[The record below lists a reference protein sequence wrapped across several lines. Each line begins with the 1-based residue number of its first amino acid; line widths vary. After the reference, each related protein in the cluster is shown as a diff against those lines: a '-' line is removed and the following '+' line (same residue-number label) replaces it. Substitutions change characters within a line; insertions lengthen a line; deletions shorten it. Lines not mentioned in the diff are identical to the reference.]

1 MPAAEGRGVRSIEVG
16 AHLLDVLAASTE
28 PLMLRDLSRRAGVAP
43 AQAHAYLTSLRKLGL
58 VEQEPRTTR
67 YRLGP
72 ATLDLGIV
80 RTRNVDPI
88 RLAQEA
94 AIALSAETGLS
105 VALVVW
111 GSFGPTVIQVE
122 EGPDQIHINTKAG
135 TVYSITGTA
144 SGRVFAAF
152 HSPAIVE
159 RALAEEQGE
168 NGSTGRVGSVAVLS
182 AADVAAIRSAGYAT
196 VSPPPVPGVN
206 ALAAPIFD
214 HSGQILIAITL
225 IGAEGVLDNGP
236 DSPFLPVLLRHA
248 RDVSRKLGADDAFG
262 DRDAAGSPDPTA
274 EPAS

>member
-1 MPAAEGRGVRSIEVG
+1 MPATEGRGVRSIEVG
-16 AHLLDVLAASTE
+16 AHLLEVLASSAE
-28 PLMLRDLSRRAGVAP
+28 PLMLRDLSQRAGVAP

-58 VEQEPRTTR
+58 VEQEPQTTR

-94 AIALSAETGLS
+94 AVALSAETGLS

-111 GSFGPTVIQVE
+111 GSFGPTVIQVQ

-135 TVYSITGTA
+135 TVYSVTGTA

-159 RALAEEQGE
+159 RALETERSE
-168 NGSTGRVGSVAVLS
+168 NGSTGRVGSVATLGD
-182 AADVAAIRSAGYAT
+182 ADLAAIRASGYAT

-206 ALAAPIFD
+206 ALSAPIFD
-214 HSGQILIAITL
+214 HSGQMQIAITL
-225 IGAEGVLDNGP
+225 IGAESVLDTSP
-236 DSPFLPVLLRHA
+236 ESPFLPVLLRYA
-248 RDVSRKLGADDAFG
+248 RDVSRKLGAEVSA
-262 DRDAAGSPDPTA
+262 PDPARQGT
-274 EPAS
+274 PSRPD

>member
-1 MPAAEGRGVRSIEVG
+1 MPTGQEGRGVRSIEVG
-16 AHLLDVLAASTE
+16 AHLLEVLAASAE
-28 PLMLRDLSRRAGVAP
+28 PLMLRDLSQRAGVAP

-58 VEQEPRTTR
+58 VEQEPHTTR

-88 RLAQEA
+88 RLAQDA
-94 AIALSAETGLS
+94 AMALSAETGLS

-111 GSFGPTVIQVE
+111 GSFGPTVIQVQ

-152 HSPAIVE
+152 HSSAIVE
-159 RALAEEQGE
+159 RALAEERGE
-168 NGSTGRVGSVAVLS
+168 NGSTGRVGSVATLS
-182 AADVAAIRSAGYAT
+182 DEDVGEIRDAGYAT

-206 ALAAPIFD
+206 ALSAPIFD
-214 HSGQILIAITL
+214 HSGQIQIAITL
-225 IGAEGVLDNGP
+225 IGAESVLDTSP
-236 DSPFLPVLLRHA
+236 ESPFLPVLLRFA
-248 RDVSRKLGADDAFG
+248 RDVSRKLGADVAG
-262 DRDAAGSPDPTA
+262 DSGRQAG
-274 EPAS
+274 ASRAD